1 MDRLSRRDPKVVS
14 PPDTIF
20 KRKGIKIPFTACEV
34 DGLDRG
40 TIEVR
45 QRSDWLLVGLS
56 SVTTMEKRWI
66 FPDLFSVLPWTKSGR
81 RLLQI

>member
-56 SVTTMEKRWI
+56 SVTTMEKKMGI
-66 FPDLFSVLPWTKSGR
+66 LKSVFGPTKDEIWT
-81 RLLQI
+81 